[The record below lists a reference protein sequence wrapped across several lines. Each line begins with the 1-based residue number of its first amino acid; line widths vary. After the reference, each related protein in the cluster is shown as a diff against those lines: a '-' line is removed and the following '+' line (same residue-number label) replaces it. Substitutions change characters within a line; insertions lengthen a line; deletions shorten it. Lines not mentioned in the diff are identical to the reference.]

1 MGNPDLKDENELH
14 EAIDR
19 TSRGYFIVVVV
30 GSFLFICIFTW
41 LFIIKWRA
49 KDTKR
54 NVLVQIAQLWITS
67 VINFTSQMVA
77 VAQK

>member
-1 MGNPDLKDENELH
+1 MGNPDLKDEHELH

-19 TSRGYFIVVVV
+19 TSRGYFIVVVI

-54 NVLVQIAQLWITS
+54 NVLV
-67 VINFTSQMVA
+67 
-77 VAQK
+77 